1 LNATAS
7 VPGTFVYTPSEG
19 HVLAPGKYTLS
30 ASFTPSDTEKYETAE
45 ATVVLEVEGSPDDAS
60 LSTSAA
66 ETPSTWTFDAINF
79 SPADSVPAEI
89 TGERTAASTSPRE
102 TRTYK
107 GAVYEK
113 REDGQ
118 WHLQKN

>member
-1 LNATAS
+1 
-7 VPGTFVYTPSEG
+7 
-19 HVLAPGKYTLS
+19 
-30 ASFTPSDTEKYETAE
+30 
-45 ATVVLEVEGSPDDAS
+45 VLEVEGSPDNAS
-60 LSTSAA
+60 LPAEAA
-66 ETPSTWTFDAINF
+66 ETLSNRTLDATNF
-79 SPADSVPAEI
+79 APADSVPAEI
-89 TGERTAASTSPRE
+89 AGEHPAANSGPRE